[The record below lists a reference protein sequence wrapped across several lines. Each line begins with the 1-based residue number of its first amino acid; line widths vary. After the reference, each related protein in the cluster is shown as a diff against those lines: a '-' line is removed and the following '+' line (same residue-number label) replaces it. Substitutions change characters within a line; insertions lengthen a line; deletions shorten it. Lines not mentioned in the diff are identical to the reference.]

1 MKLLPMFPD
10 PAPGPSTS
18 GLATKRFAGRPA
30 ASAFERRA
38 ALFIRFHA
46 KLGVVVLV
54 LQHGCGFRRASA
66 FRKVVSVNDVELY
79 LDGSPAPA
87 AFTPLKYV
95 RMIGSGLVPGIP
107 VYAKVLP
114 LPAAMF
120 AAMFDCAL
128 RNSLTNPFS
137 TMLISL
143 MFDCTQSSTWRLPT

>member
-1 MKLLPMFPD
+1 MKLLPRLPE

-18 GLATKRFAGRPA
+18 GLATKRLAGRPA
-30 ASAFERRA
+30 ACAFARRA

-54 LQHGCGFRRASA
+54 AQHGCGLRSASA
-66 FRKVVSVNDVELY
+66 FRNVESVNDAELY
-79 LDGSPAPA
+79 FEGSPAPA
-87 AFTPLKYV
+87 AFTPLKYA
-95 RMIGSGLVPGIP
+95 RMIGSGLVPGMP

-120 AAMFDCAL
+120 AAMFDWAF
-128 RNSLTNPFS
+128 RNSLRNPFS
-137 TMLISL
+137 TTLISL